1 MSRKFVPRT
10 SLKILA
16 FRHKM
21 AIFAFYFQEKWMK
34 SPAKTNSFFMSDAL
48 LCYWDTN
55 NRLTSEW
62 KKQANE

>member
-1 MSRKFVPRT
+1 
-10 SLKILA
+10 
-16 FRHKM
+16 M